1 MRVPVRLFIINLMR
15 AESFSWQRLTSSRLS
30 KVKCA
35 RYSGYM
41 TPLRF
46 CRLRPCAVLSVLALS
61 VACTP
66 PSQQDLQSAQALSE
80 LGESFNDVRLEQQQ
94 LQDQVDSLKFVLAR
108 QDSVIRTLANLAGVQ
123 VPR

>member
-1 MRVPVRLFIINLMR
+1 
-15 AESFSWQRLTSSRLS
+15 
-30 KVKCA
+30 
-35 RYSGYM
+35 M
-41 TPLRF
+41 TPPLFR
-46 CRLRPCAVLSVLALS
+46 RPRPRAVLVVLAFLVS
-61 VACTP
+61 CTP

-94 LQDQVDSLKFVLAR
+94 LQDQVDSLRFVLAR